1 MNQTFATALL
11 LSLLSTG
18 ACKKPSTGSGGE
30 PHDQGARAPGARGFG
45 LVAARAK
52 LRTQIFH
59 DSDRTPAA
67 EPPPALLRK
76 TKYRRGADELVAY
89 ESPVAAGDKAGK
101 RRPAIVWIAGGF
113 DWGIGES
120 AWAPAERSND
130 QSAAAL
136 REAGLVL
143 MLPALRGSNENP
155 GRAECFLGEVDDILA
170 AAEHLARRPDV
181 DPERIYLGG
190 HSTGGTLAL
199 LAAASTDR
207 FRAVFAFGPVHDPQV
222 YGANG
227 CLPEGQPAEEYAAR
241 APIEWIHEVVTP
253 TYVIEGEGGNVAVFP
268 ALAERASKAVK
279 LVTVPD
285 TDHFSV
291 LRPGS
296 EVVARAILADT
307 GAKATISL
315 DAAEIS
321 RTAAR

>member
-1 MNQTFATALL
+1 MKQRVAIAFLFSCVLA
-11 LSLLSTG
+11 G
-18 ACKKPSTGSGGE
+18 ACKKPSTGSGVE
-30 PHDQGARAPGARGFG
+30 PSDQGARAPASGGFG

-52 LRTQIFH
+52 LRTKIFH
-59 DSDRTPAA
+59 DSDKTPAA
-67 EPPPALLRK
+67 EPPPALFRK
-76 TKYRRGADELVAY
+76 TRYRRGSDELVAY
-89 ESPVAAGDKAGK
+89 ESPAGEAGK
-101 RRPAIVWIAGGF
+101 PRPAILWIAGGF

-120 AWAPAERSND
+120 AWAPADRAND

-136 REAGLVL
+136 REAGLIL

-170 AAEHLARRPDV
+170 AAEHLASRPDV
-181 DPERIYLGG
+181 DPQRIYLGG

-227 CLPEGQPAEEYAAR
+227 CLPEGQAAEEYQAR
-241 APIEWIHEVVTP
+241 APVEWLHQVVTP
-253 TYVIEGEGGNVAVFP
+253 TYVIEGERGNVAVFP
-268 ALAERASKAVK
+268 LLSERASKAVT